1 MQLRPFPTDPRL
13 TGIAIAYSNAELVAD
28 KVLPRVPVG
37 AKEFRWLKFDK
48 AERMT
53 VPETLVG
60 RKSLPNEV
68 DFTAAEDAGM
78 VYDRGLDDVVPND
91 DIAAASGIQGY
102 NPIDE
107 ATEGLTELVLL
118 DREIRVATK
127 VMTAANYASANK
139 VTLTGTDQ
147 FNDPDSDPLVYIS
160 GQLDTLFIRPN
171 VLLMPMPIWN
181 VLRSH
186 PKIVAAVTASGTSNG
201 FITRQ
206 QLANLLE
213 LQEII
218 VGQGWKNS
226 AKPGQTPTI
235 VRVWGGDSMLAY
247 YRNPQA
253 TPRRGVTFGYTAQW
267 GGRVSGTMPE
277 PKMGLRGS
285 VRVRVGES
293 VNEML
298 VCTDLAMLFQD
309 CLA

>member
-13 TGIAIAYSNAELVAD
+13 TGIVIAYRNAELIAD
-28 KVLPRVPVG
+28 RILPRVPVG
-37 AKEFRWLKFDK
+37 KKEFRWLKFDR

-68 DFTAAEDAGM
+68 DFTAAEEAGL

-91 DIAAASGIQGY
+91 DISEAPEGFDPRAEAA
-102 NPIDE
+102 
-107 ATEGLTELVLL
+107 EGLTDLILL
-118 DREIRVATK
+118 DREIRVAAK
-127 VMTAANYASANK
+127 VMNPANYPTANK
-139 VTLTGTDQ
+139 VTVTGTDQ
-147 FNDPDSDPLVYIS
+147 FDDPDSDPLKYIS
-160 GQLDTLFIRPN
+160 AQLDTLFIRPN
-171 VLLMPMPIWN
+171 VLVMPMPIWN

-186 PKIVAAVTASGTSNG
+186 PKIVSAVSASGTTNG
-201 FITRQ
+201 FITRE

-226 AKPGQTPTI
+226 AKPGQAPTI
-235 VRVWGGDSMLAY
+235 VRVWGGDSMLAF
-247 YRNPQA
+247 YRNATA
-253 TPRRGVTFGYTAQW
+253 TPRRGVTFGYTAQF
-267 GGRVSGTMPE
+267 GTRVSGQIAE

-298 VCTDLAMLFQD
+298 VCNDLAMLFQD
-309 CLA
+309 VLST

>member
-13 TGIAIAYSNAELVAD
+13 TAMVIAYRNAELVAD
-28 KVLPRVPVG
+28 RILPRVGVG
-37 AKEFRWLKFDK
+37 KKEFRWLKFDR

-68 DFTAAEDAGM
+68 DFTAQEDAGL

-91 DIAAASGIQGY
+91 DLIDTPDGY

-107 ATEGLTELVLL
+107 AAEGLTDLILL
-118 DREIRVATK
+118 DREIRVAAK
-127 VMTAANYASANK
+127 VMNPAAYPSANK
-139 VTLTGTDQ
+139 VTLSGTDQ
-147 FNDPDSDPLVYIS
+147 FDDPASEPLKII
-160 GQLDTLFIRPN
+160 GEQLDGLFVRPN
-171 VLLMPMPIWN
+171 VLVMPVPVWN
-181 VLRSH
+181 AIRSN
-186 PKIVAAVTASGTSNG
+186 PNVVAAVTISGTTKG
-201 FITRQ
+201 FATREQ
-206 QLANLLE
+206 VASLLE
-213 LQEII
+213 VDEII

-235 VRVWGGDSMLAY
+235 VRVWGGDSMLAF

-253 TPRRGVTFGYTAQW
+253 TPRRGVTFGYTAQY
-267 GGRVSGTMPE
+267 GTRVSGQIAE

-293 VNEML
+293 VNEMI
-298 VCTDLAMLFQD
+298 VCNDLAFLFQD
-309 CLA
+309 VLST

>member
-13 TGIAIAYSNAELVAD
+13 TGIAIAYQNAELVAD
-28 KVLPRVPVG
+28 KVLPRVQV
-37 AKEFRWLKFDK
+37 AKKEFRYLKFDR

-68 DFTAAEDAGM
+68 DFTASEEAGL

-91 DIAAASGIQGY
+91 DLS
-102 NPIDE
+102 E
-107 ATEGLTELVLL
+107 APEGMDPRGEAVEGLTELILL
-118 DREIRVATK
+118 DREIRVAAK
-127 VMTAANYASANK
+127 VMNAANYPAANK
-139 VTLTGTDQ
+139 VTLAGSNQ
-147 FNDPDSDPLVYIS
+147 FTHADSEPLKYIS
-160 GQLDTLFIRPN
+160 AQLDTLFLRPN

-186 PKIVAAVTASGTSNG
+186 PKVVSAVSVSGTTSG

-206 QLANLLE
+206 QLAQLLE
-213 LQEII
+213 LDEII

-226 AKPGQTPTI
+226 AKPGQAATI
-235 VRVWGGDSMLAY
+235 VRVWGGDSMLAF
-247 YRNPQA
+247 YRNPNA
-253 TPRRGVTFGYTAQW
+253 TPRRGVTFGFSPQF
-267 GGRVSGTMPE
+267 GGRVSGQIPE

-285 VRVRVGES
+285 MRFRVGES
-293 VNEML
+293 INEMII
-298 VCTDLAMLFQD
+298 CSDLAMLFQD